1 MIDKLKDLLKQHVR
15 NVSAKKQDPFV
26 GLLKD
31 LKQKYKADT
40 KSGNDIMELLHGI
53 ASGADSDN
61 LDGLK
66 TRLVRLDKLRGYL
79 LSSRLTGQEQKTVYT
94 AYVKTQSA
102 IKKKK
107 DNYTKKHVML
117 RSMVG
122 DIGGGTLSILNA
134 MGDDIPQLKLALMTG
149 KFLFTHIKKRSDAKK
164 AVIKDRQKQ
173 LMRDARVYDR
183 AENRAYKKP
192 IREKSD
198 WYGSTPEDKV
208 SGGGGRM
215 MLHPF
220 GNSKA
225 RRRMLMPY
233 GRPESSGHSVNDD
246 MTHMQYGRKESSG
259 PGANDGTTQY
269 DHKFAGHGS
278 NDGMTHGG
286 LNRYYGQSN
295 KTQRKQGMGG
305 EVGNDSAVLK
315 EIARDVK
322 IIAKYFAGQTV
333 RDKDKRMDD
342 LESMREG
349 TKTNLVR
356 EKTNT
361 FGNTLKDP
369 MGFAAETVSNYIGSL
384 LSIGTAALGT
394 AIFGWRK
401 QIGPLLKKVVIG
413 SAGYMASASEK
424 LVGKG
429 AKAASTVAKGA
440 TAAKAAST
448 VAEGAKAASTVAK
461 GATAAKAA
469 STVLPTAAKAGV
481 KLTGKFIAKA
491 TPLIGAVWGLYD
503 AYDRISKGDYLGAA
517 GELASAGASF
527 IPGYGTAAAIAI
539 QGGLAARDLGALS
552 DVGIGPYVPEDKD
565 WARKSLMRKLNP
577 FAIGESEASQFD
589 ESPQNIKNSLDTQI
603 KADPS
608 TMPAAIVPIAKLSNT
623 KDLKDLLGGGSNGL
637 GFIFSLKNIN
647 TRVLLKTMISSLR
660 GSGGSG
666 GGGGTG
672 GGRGSPRGS
681 EYGTSGN
688 IPGPTGGMGGSSERA
703 TTNTPNG
710 ASRLMPGRNGGQ
722 EISGAMGNPS
732 TGSSINGSFAM
743 MNRMPREEPIGPT
756 PDAGEGGQ
764 AISNAAKNLLDEK
777 METASAS
784 GLGGKSCVWSINKV
798 FNKAGV
804 PLPWGGNEVSVAGAL
819 SGIRKNGWT
828 EISENERQPGDVWVT
843 KSSGSSHI
851 GVVGADGNVISNSS
865 SKGAFTNN
873 TPPDKLGQYFG
884 GRGTYY
890 RMPKDWTESKGNPK
904 LEQEPTRDGQ
914 SPASSA
920 LSSGIGGDGAAK
932 EPVGSEKKGGEQTK
946 KLGSAANAAPTTATE
961 NILGQKQQFEREQ
974 AVEEWH
980 KSNDPNKGTA
990 TDYLK
995 ERGLIKKNTQEQ
1007 DSRRTDG
1014 KEGVDYAID
1023 TDNGERYYFDDDFK
1037 NSAKKLT
1044 PTYKNDPNSN
1054 SSRKSVHEG
1063 SNKIGARRAKTNDV
1077 SAPVNVVNNN
1087 TNVSN
1092 RGSGGGSSGSANP
1105 FAMGTSPSFSRA
1117 VDITEA

>member
-1 MIDKLKDLLKQHVR
+1 
-15 NVSAKKQDPFV
+15 
-26 GLLKD
+26 
-31 LKQKYKADT
+31 
-40 KSGNDIMELLHGI
+40 
-53 ASGADSDN
+53 
-61 LDGLK
+61 
-66 TRLVRLDKLRGYL
+66 
-79 LSSRLTGQEQKTVYT
+79 
-94 AYVKTQSA
+94 
-102 IKKKK
+102 
-107 DNYTKKHVML
+107 
-117 RSMVG
+117 
-122 DIGGGTLSILNA
+122 
-134 MGDDIPQLKLALMTG
+134 
-149 KFLFTHIKKRSDAKK
+149 
-164 AVIKDRQKQ
+164 
-173 LMRDARVYDR
+173 
-183 AENRAYKKP
+183 
-192 IREKSD
+192 
-198 WYGSTPEDKV
+198 
-208 SGGGGRM
+208 
-215 MLHPF
+215 
-220 GNSKA
+220 
-225 RRRMLMPY
+225 
-233 GRPESSGHSVNDD
+233 
-246 MTHMQYGRKESSG
+246 
-259 PGANDGTTQY
+259 
-269 DHKFAGHGS
+269 
-278 NDGMTHGG
+278 
-286 LNRYYGQSN
+286 
-295 KTQRKQGMGG
+295 
-305 EVGNDSAVLK
+305 
-315 EIARDVK
+315 
-322 IIAKYFAGQTV
+322 
-333 RDKDKRMDD
+333 
-342 LESMREG
+342 
-349 TKTNLVR
+349 
-356 EKTNT
+356 
-361 FGNTLKDP
+361 
-369 MGFAAETVSNYIGSL
+369 
-384 LSIGTAALGT
+384 
-394 AIFGWRK
+394 
-401 QIGPLLKKVVIG
+401 
-413 SAGYMASASEK
+413 
-424 LVGKG
+424 
-429 AKAASTVAKGA
+429 
-440 TAAKAAST
+440 
-448 VAEGAKAASTVAK
+448 
-461 GATAAKAA
+461 
-469 STVLPTAAKAGV
+469 
-481 KLTGKFIAKA
+481 
-491 TPLIGAVWGLYD
+491 
-503 AYDRISKGDYLGAA
+503 
-517 GELASAGASF
+517 
-527 IPGYGTAAAIAI
+527 
-539 QGGLAARDLGALS
+539 
-552 DVGIGPYVPEDKD
+552 
-565 WARKSLMRKLNP
+565 
-577 FAIGESEASQFD
+577 
-589 ESPQNIKNSLDTQI
+589 
-603 KADPS
+603 
-608 TMPAAIVPIAKLSNT
+608 
-623 KDLKDLLGGGSNGL
+623 
-637 GFIFSLKNIN
+637 
-647 TRVLLKTMISSLR
+647 
-660 GSGGSG
+660 
-666 GGGGTG
+666 
-672 GGRGSPRGS
+672 
-681 EYGTSGN
+681 
-688 IPGPTGGMGGSSERA
+688 MGGSSERA

-920 LSSGIGGDGAAK
+920 LSSGIGGNGAAK

-946 KLGSAANAAPTTATE
+946 KLGSAANATPTTATE